1 MLLLPEVATFGYL
14 HKFEEKDYCKNI
26 TQHLSIFLK
35 NLCSRQLL
43 CGDPQDGED
52 GGKVFVPDLV
62 EHLVLAG
69 QLQLGGRLCLG
80 HLWRE
85 LDRAAGD
92 AKGLVEEA
100 LVGEWGKEA
109 GGPARKSQSLK

>member
-1 MLLLPEVATFGYL
+1 M
-14 HKFEEKDYCKNI
+14 
-26 TQHLSIFLK
+26 
-35 NLCSRQLL
+35 
-43 CGDPQDGED
+43 
-52 GGKVFVPDLV
+52 FVPDLV

-85 LDRAAGD
+85 LDGAAGD

-109 GGPARKSQSLK
+109 GGPARKGQNLN

>member
-1 MLLLPEVATFGYL
+1 M
-14 HKFEEKDYCKNI
+14 
-26 TQHLSIFLK
+26 
-35 NLCSRQLL
+35 
-43 CGDPQDGED
+43 
-52 GGKVFVPDLV
+52 FVPDLV

-85 LDRAAGD
+85 LDGAAGD

-109 GGPARKSQSLK
+109 GGPARKGQSRNSELTSPGLYRG